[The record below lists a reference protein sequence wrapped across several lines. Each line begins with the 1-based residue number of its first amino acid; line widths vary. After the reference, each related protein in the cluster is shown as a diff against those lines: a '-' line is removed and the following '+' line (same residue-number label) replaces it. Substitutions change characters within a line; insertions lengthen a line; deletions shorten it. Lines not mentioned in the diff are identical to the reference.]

1 MDVARHVF
9 ETFFHDVTNPLVRHH
24 LDSFRDFVDIK
35 IPRFIKA
42 SNPLKLLLADGRQIN
57 VFIGGLAGDKV
68 TYTVPQAEGS
78 ALFPHTCRLENK
90 TYKFDVYADFHIE
103 YIYEDQKDTKEFK
116 EVFLGSIPLMLKSSL
131 CHLSPMNS
139 EELDSVHECKYELG
153 GYFIVDGQER
163 VLLTQESLGANM
175 FHAKKRKIIV
185 KEKVARTITEY
196 ESESKIEG
204 SSKGEE
210 YEYVAGISSVSED
223 GTRGPYSHTVLIGPK
238 QRIPSD
244 PEDIQKVRDWASF
257 STKRLATVKLPG
269 FLQAVPLLS
278 VFRALGITNDKDL
291 YDIVLYGV
299 PESQRTQYDSVFLT
313 LILSH
318 ETYLKQEIKDDVA
331 DLDLFLLVKETRA
344 KSQGVVF
351 NNLYS
356 KLFPH
361 CEPHDDS
368 VATFYRR
375 KAYLLGLMTKMA
387 LDIDL
392 GITGNSDRDHF
403 KFKRL
408 TAAGDLCFEEFRRIY
423 TDVVEDFVRAMD
435 SRVEFEQANYAG
447 RKLSELLQED
457 TLRQRYWKSAE
468 FLNRFSKSFKGQ
480 WGGSDGVS
488 QVLSRY
494 SYVGT
499 IAHVR
504 RVNLMMDKGTKSLEA
519 RRLHSSTWGF
529 MCPVDNP
536 DGGNV
541 GMIKSL
547 ALLSKISTQS
557 PSKVLRDRLK
567 SEKGFVSLSVLNP
580 GLWDPRWT
588 KIFLNSDLLGVFT
601 GNTESLHSKLI
612 DERRTDKIPVL
623 TSLFWNRTGNEYV
636 VFCDAGRI
644 CRPVYREGTKH
655 ERVKSASS
663 WAGLLKHMDYID
675 PQESEGLLI
684 SREPF
689 KEIQSE
695 IHGTAILSPSAL
707 INPFVD
713 HNQAPRNMFSCQQVK
728 QACSWYNTAFSKR
741 FDTISTLLH
750 SPQRPLC
757 ETWTSPYILGGN
769 NCMPYGE
776 NIMVAI
782 AIYSGY
788 NQDDSIILNESALK
802 RGMFQTSYYHSY
814 DFEEESLNQQF
825 KDGQIQVLNS
835 TEVCNPATDPKY
847 RDTVVLNAKADYSL
861 LDSAGII
868 RIGSHVSPDTVLV
881 GMVTPQMNQR
891 GEVVGFHDTSKT
903 PKRGQHGTVDGIYRY
918 TTAEGLQGLKIRV
931 VESRVPI
938 PGDKFS
944 ARHGQKGTC
953 GIRLPEEDMPFTAEG
968 LRPDMIINPCAF
980 PSRMTIGQ
988 FLEAMSNTLAVDLGV
1003 LIDSTAFSSQN
1014 RIMDTKEIMLQLGY
1028 HPYGNQ
1034 LMYNG
1039 QTGELMTS
1047 EIFMGPTYYL
1057 RSKLMTEDK
1066 INYRNTGPVT
1076 KLTRQPLEG
1085 RAQDGGLR
1093 IGEMERDSLL
1103 SHGLMGFLN
1112 ESMMKRSDAAEFL
1125 FQPDLGR
1132 LDAQDGHP
1140 TTKVQIPYSMRL
1152 FLQELESA
1160 HIQLKLSS

>member
-9 ETFFHDVTNPLVRHH
+9 EMFFKDVTNPLVRHH

-35 IPRFIKA
+35 IPRYIRA
-42 SNPLKLLLADGRQIN
+42 SNPLELLLADGRKIE
-57 VFIGGLAGDKV
+57 VHIGGLNGDQLK
-68 TYTVPQAEGS
+68 YKVPQTEGS
-78 ALFPHTCRLENK
+78 AMFPHSCRLENK
-90 TYKFDVYADFHIE
+90 TYKFDVYADFHVQ
-103 YIYEDQKDTKEFK
+103 YIYEDRKTTKEFSD
-116 EVFLGSIPLMLKSSL
+116 VFLGSIPLMLKSSL
-131 CHLSPMNS
+131 CHLSSLTS
-139 EELDSVHECKYELG
+139 EELDAVHECKYELG
-153 GYFIVDGQER
+153 GYFVVDGQER

-175 FHAKKRKIIV
+175 FHAKKRKVLV

-196 ESESKIEG
+196 ESEAKLEG

-210 YEYVAGISSVSED
+210 YEYVAGISSTSED
-223 GTRGPYSHTVLIGPK
+223 GTRGPYSHMVVLAPK
-238 QRIPSD
+238 QRIPTD
-244 PEDIQKVRDWASF
+244 PEDIQKVTNWATF
-257 STKRLATVKLPG
+257 SAKRMATVKLPG

-278 VFRALGITNDKDL
+278 VFRALGISTDKDL

-299 PESQRTQYDSVFLT
+299 PESQRTQYDSTLLT

-318 ETYLKQEIKDDVA
+318 EAYLTQEAQDDVP

-344 KSQGVVF
+344 KSQGAVF
-351 NNLYS
+351 VNLYS

-361 CEPHDDS
+361 CEPQEES
-368 VATFYRR
+368 TATFYRR
-375 KAYLLGLMTKMA
+375 KAYLLGLMVKMA

-392 GITGNSDRDHF
+392 DITGNSDRDHF

-408 TAAGDLCFEEFRRIY
+408 AAAGDLCFEEFRRIY
-423 TDVVEDFVRAMD
+423 IDVSKDFVTAMD
-435 SRVEFEQANYAG
+435 SRVEFEKENYKG
-447 RKLSELLQED
+447 YKLSELLQED

-468 FLNRFSKSFKGQ
+468 FLTRFSKSFKGQ

-504 RVNLMMDKGTKSLEA
+504 RVNLMMDKNTKSLEA

-547 ALLSKISTQS
+547 ALMSKISTQTDS
-557 PSKVLRDRLK
+557 SVLRTRLRR
-567 SEKGFVSLSVLNP
+567 EKAFIPLSSVSPALWNP
-580 GLWDPRWT
+580 TWT
-588 KIFLNSDLLGVFT
+588 KVFLNADLLGVYT
-601 GNTESLHSKLI
+601 GDTELLHSTLTE
-612 DERRTDKIPVL
+612 ERRSGTIDVL
-623 TSLFWNRTGNEYV
+623 TSLFWNRTQNEYV
-636 VFCDAGRI
+636 IFCDAGRI
-644 CRPVYREGTKH
+644 CRPVYREGTKPDSI
-655 ERVKSASS
+655 KLATS
-663 WAGLLKHMDYID
+663 WKKLLSHMDFID

-689 KEIQSE
+689 GPRQSE
-695 IHGTAILSPSAL
+695 LHGTAILSPSAL
-707 INPFVD
+707 INPFID

-750 SPQRPLC
+750 SPQRPLS
-757 ETWTSPYILGGN
+757 ETWTSPHILGGN

-782 AIYSGY
+782 GIYSGY
-788 NQDDSIILNESALK
+788 NQDDSIILNETSLN

-814 DFEEESLNQQF
+814 DFQEEALNQLF
-825 KDGQIQVLNS
+825 KDGEIQVVHS
-835 TEVCNPATDPKY
+835 TELCNPTTDPKY
-847 RDTVVLNAKADYSL
+847 RETVILSKSDYTL
-861 LDSAGII
+861 LDSTGVI
-868 RIGSHVSPDTVLV
+868 RIGAHVQPDTVLV
-881 GMVTPQMNQR
+881 GMVTPQLNSR
-891 GEVVGFHDTSKT
+891 GEVTGYRDTSKT
-903 PKRGQHGTVDGIYRY
+903 PKRGQHGIVDGVYRY
-918 TTAEGLQGLKIRV
+918 TTAEGLQGIKIRIS
-931 VESRVPI
+931 ESRSPI

-953 GIRLPEEDMPFTAEG
+953 GIRLPEEDMPFTATG

-988 FLEAMSNTLAVDLGV
+988 FLEAMSNTIAVDLGV
-1003 LIDSTAFSSQN
+1003 LIDATAFSAQN

-1034 LMYNG
+1034 LMFNG
-1039 QTGELMTS
+1039 QTGELMES

-1066 INYRNTGPVT
+1066 INYRSTGPIT

-1103 SHGLMGFLN
+1103 SHGLMGFLT

-1125 FQPDLGR
+1125 FQPELGR

-1140 TTKVQIPYSMRL
+1140 TTKVSIPYSMRL
-1152 FLQELESA
+1152 FLQEMESA